1 MTPLTWS
8 RDDDAWVGQVTSEE
22 LGDIEI
28 RVATEGESD
37 SPTDA
42 QLKSVA
48 MVEELATK
56 GLPRLNDLARK
67 YATEYLG
74 PDEVGDM
81 EDEDFE
87 IELYAAVIPKL
98 RDAVDPYIVFVG
110 HSEIDIEHGVAVV
123 CKNGSK
129 FVVTHSDVAYSAYAY
144 DWDDTA
150 ELDQLVGG

>member
-8 RDDDAWVGQVTSEE
+8 HDDDAWIGQVTSEE

-28 RVATEGESD
+28 RVATEGELD

-42 QLKSVA
+42 QRKSVA

-67 YATEYLG
+67 YATEYLV
-74 PDEVGDM
+74 EDM
-81 EDEDFE
+81 EDEGFE

-150 ELDQLVGG
+150 ELDQLIGG